1 MIETLYIHTGAH
13 KTGTSS
19 IQKFFQQ
26 NICLLQSKDG
36 LEYPGFKQPMLKTTP
51 SLEDYRVIPEAFD
64 GLQSIQAN
72 KAVISRENFS
82 WVDNKESLIG
92 FKHNLARFAQN
103 IKLIFYIRRQDL
115 QAISQKQEGTK
126 WPDCSVAY
134 GHDLSA
140 LPLKLKPVARR
151 YLNYHKRIGMWADV
165 FGDENTIIRVFEKKK
180 FYKNDLICDFCN
192 IIGIDADNYVI
203 PKATNE
209 SFARES
215 QLFLHQTRHAFK
227 EGSPEKKFLVNAVRA
242 YDNKIVER
250 RKLLPTK
257 EEAQAFYAQF
267 RACNESLNNR
277 FSITDSAC
285 IFDEDFSM
293 FNDDVDHDGL
303 DLKSIN
309 KIYSFVIGKLI
320 QSHANK

>member
-19 IQKFFQQ
+19 IQKFFHQ
-26 NICLLQSKDG
+26 NIGLLHSRDG
-36 LEYPGFKQPMLKTTP
+36 LEYPGFKRPMLKTTP
-51 SLEDYRVIPEAFD
+51 TLEDYRVIPEAFD
-64 GLQSIQAN
+64 DLQSINAR

-82 WVDNKESLIG
+82 WVDNKESLIE
-92 FKHNLARFAQN
+92 FKKNLGKSAQN

-126 WPDCSVAY
+126 WPDCSAAY

-151 YLNYHKRIGMWADV
+151 YLNYDKRIGMWADV
-165 FGDENTIIRVFEKKK
+165 FGDENTLIRVFEKKK
-180 FYKNDLICDFCN
+180 FHKNDLICDFCN
-192 IIGIDADNYVI
+192 IIGIEPDDYTMPEV
-203 PKATNE
+203 TNE

-227 EGSPEKKFLVNAVRA
+227 EGSSEKKFLVNAIRA
-242 YDNKIVER
+242 YDNKIIDR
-250 RKLLPTK
+250 RKLLPSK
-257 EEAQAFYAQF
+257 EEAQVFYDQF
-267 RACNESLNNR
+267 RASNESLNRR
-277 FSITDSAC
+277 FAITEEDC

-293 FNDDVDHDGL
+293 FNDEADHDGL

-309 KIYSFVIGKLI
+309 KIYSFVIKRML
-320 QSHANK
+320 QNRPVK